1 MKTALLI
8 LVFHSAVFAQGV
20 SLGDAARQERARQ
33 KNSTG
38 NLKVTNE
45 TLGTAEALPP
55 GTEPAKPEAEAG
67 TGTAKSADAKP
78 TGNAEA
84 KPNSKSDVPQDEA
97 GWREAFKQAREDA
110 KRAEDRTKVLQVELN
125 QLNLDLLTRSDI
137 FNREGQLAPL
147 INAKNK
153 ELAES
158 EKAVIDANQKITDLD
173 RQLRQSGA
181 PIGWSR

>member
-8 LVFHSAVFAQGV
+8 LAFHSVAFAQGV
-20 SLGDAARQERARQ
+20 SLGDAARQERERQ
-33 KNSTG
+33 KNSPG

-45 TLGTAEALPP
+45 SLGTAAALPP
-55 GTEPAKPEAEAG
+55 GSEPAKPEAEAG
-67 TGTAKSADAKP
+67 KTAE
-78 TGNAEA
+78 GNAAINAQPRTDDKEG
-84 KPNSKSDVPQDEA
+84 PRDEA
-97 GWREAFKQAREDA
+97 AWREAFKHARDDV

-147 INAKNK
+147 IEAKNK
-153 ELAES
+153 ELAAS
-158 EKAVIDANQKITDLD
+158 EKAVIDANQKVTDLEK
-173 RQLRQSGA
+173 QLRQSGA